1 MKSTNLFQIYN
12 NFLDLNPDDFTKE
25 LIEDQLIVTQQ
36 CIEDDGVEC
45 DVDQLEDQLINQTI
59 EDAIGNLE
67 TNLLEMIAQM
77 KQSIQKHKI
86 VINSIK
92 MENDQ
97 LIELKTE
104 VVLK

>member
-1 MKSTNLFQIYN
+1 MNSTNLFQIYN
-12 NFLDLNPDDFTKE
+12 NFLDLNLDDFAKA
-25 LIEDQLIVTQQ
+25 LIEDQLIVAQQ
-36 CIEDDGVEC
+36 CIEDDGVEG
-45 DVDQLEDQLINQTI
+45 DIDQLKDQLINQTI

-67 TNLLEMIAQM
+67 TNLLEMIGQI

-92 MENDQ
+92 VENDQ

-104 VVLK
+104 VVTK

>member
-1 MKSTNLFQIYN
+1 MKSTNLFKIYN
-12 NFLDLNPDDFTKE
+12 NFLDLNQYDFAKA
-25 LIEDQLIVTQQ
+25 LIEDQLLVAQQ
-36 CIEDDGVEC
+36 CMEDDGVEG
-45 DVDQLEDQLINQTI
+45 DIDQLKDQLINQTI

-92 MENDQ
+92 VENDQ

-104 VVLK
+104 VVTK